1 MDDQEINI
9 VYNPIPE
16 PEDESEN
23 DLLFYLEDNS
33 SFETEEEGEIREE
46 EIPRFVS
53 FFNKLRIG

>member
-1 MDDQEINI
+1 M
-9 VYNPIPE
+9 IPE

-33 SFETEEEGEIREE
+33 SFEIEEEGEIREE
-46 EIPRFVS
+46 EILRFVS